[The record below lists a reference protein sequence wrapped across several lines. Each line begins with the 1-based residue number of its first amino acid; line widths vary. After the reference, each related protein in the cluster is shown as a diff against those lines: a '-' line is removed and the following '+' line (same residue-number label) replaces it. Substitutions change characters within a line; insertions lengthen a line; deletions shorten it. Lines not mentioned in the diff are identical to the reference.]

1 MQKKGVALFSRS
13 LLSGVLIGIGVVINL
28 ISDNKYIGA
37 MLFSFALLTI
47 IQNKLPLYTGRIGFL
62 RESKIKDLLQ
72 ILVFN
77 LIGAPLPA
85 LMAASCR
92 EGLYD
97 KVVSVSQTKFSYSFW
112 QLFLLGAL
120 CGALMLVAVY
130 TKKEVVTV
138 FCIMIFILSGFEHC
152 IADFPFL
159 AFNPSAANFVKFIC
173 IVLGN
178 SVGAVA
184 AYELMGTEQKGQQSE
199 QKGRQSEQKG

>member
-1 MQKKGVALFSRS
+1 
-13 LLSGVLIGIGVVINL
+13 
-28 ISDNKYIGA
+28 

-77 LIGAPLPA
+77 LIGVPLPV
-85 LMAASCR
+85 LMTASCR

-112 QLFLLGAL
+112 QLFLLGVL
-120 CGALMLVAVY
+120 CGVLMLVAVY
-130 TKKEVVTV
+130 TKKEVITV

-159 AFNPSAANFVKFIC
+159 VLNPGAANFVKFIC

-184 AYELMGTEQKGQQSE
+184 AYELMGSE
-199 QKGRQSEQKG
+199 QKG

>member
-1 MQKKGVALFSRS
+1 MQRNSVTLFRKS

-28 ISDNKYIGA
+28 ISDNKYVGA

-47 IQNKLPLYTGRIGFL
+47 IHNTLPLYTGRIGFL
-62 RESKIKDLLQ
+62 RESKITELLE
-72 ILVFN
+72 ILLFN
-77 LIGAPLPA
+77 LIGVPLPV

-97 KVVSVSQTKFSYSFW
+97 KIIKVSQAKFSYSFW
-112 QLFLLGAL
+112 QLFLLGML
-120 CGALMLVAVY
+120 CGVLMLVAVY
-130 TKKEVVTV
+130 TKKEVITV

-159 AFNPSAANFVKFIC
+159 VLNPAAENVIKFIC

-178 SVGAVA
+178 TAGAVA
-184 AYELMGTEQKGQQSE
+184 AYELMKE
-199 QKGRQSEQKG
+199 

>member
-1 MQKKGVALFSRS
+1 MQKKSIMLFRQS

-62 RESKIKDLLQ
+62 RESKITELLQ
-72 ILVFN
+72 ILLFN
-77 LIGAPLPA
+77 LIGAPLPV

-97 KVVSVSQTKFSYSFW
+97 KITRAAQVKFSYSFW

-120 CGALMLVAVY
+120 CGVLMLVAVY
-130 TKKEVVTV
+130 TKKEVITV

-159 AFNPSAANFVKFIC
+159 VLSPGVDNIIKFFC

-178 SVGAVA
+178 TAGAVA
-184 AYELMGTEQKGQQSE
+184 AYELIKYKE
-199 QKGRQSEQKG
+199 

>member
-1 MQKKGVALFSRS
+1 MQKKSVTLFTRS
-13 LLSGVLIGIGVVINL
+13 LLSGILIGLGVVINL

-62 RESKIKDLLQ
+62 RESKIKELLQ

-77 LIGAPLPA
+77 LIGVPLPV

-112 QLFLLGAL
+112 QLFLLGVL
-120 CGALMLVAVY
+120 CGVLMLVAVY
-130 TKKEVVTV
+130 TKREVITV

-159 AFNPSAANFVKFIC
+159 VLNPGAANLVKFIC

-184 AYELMGTEQKGQQSE
+184 AYELMGTGRKG
-199 QKGRQSEQKG
+199 

>member
-1 MQKKGVALFSRS
+1 
-13 LLSGVLIGIGVVINL
+13 
-28 ISDNKYIGA
+28 

-47 IQNKLPLYTGRIGFL
+47 IQNKLPLFTGRIGFL
-62 RESKIKDLLQ
+62 RESKVKDLLQ

-77 LIGAPLPA
+77 LVGVPLPVLMTA
-85 LMAASCR
+85 LCR

-112 QLFLLGAL
+112 QLFLLGVL
-120 CGALMLVAVY
+120 CGVLMLVAVY
-130 TKKEVVTV
+130 TKREVITV

-159 AFNPSAANFVKFIC
+159 VLNPGAANFIKFIC

-184 AYELMGTEQKGQQSE
+184 AYELMGTAQKG
-199 QKGRQSEQKG
+199 

>member
-1 MQKKGVALFSRS
+1 MQKKNVTLFRQS

-62 RESKIKDLLQ
+62 RESKISELLQ
-72 ILVFN
+72 ILLFN
-77 LIGAPLPA
+77 LIGAPLPV
-85 LMAASCR
+85 LMAALCR

-97 KVVSVSQTKFSYSFW
+97 KISRASQVKFSYSFW

-120 CGALMLVAVY
+120 CGVLMLVAVY
-130 TKKEVVTV
+130 TKKEVITV

-159 AFNPSAANFVKFIC
+159 AFSPDADNIIKFIC

-178 SVGAVA
+178 TAGAVA
-184 AYELMGTEQKGQQSE
+184 AYELIKCKE
-199 QKGRQSEQKG
+199 

>member
-1 MQKKGVALFSRS
+1 
-13 LLSGVLIGIGVVINL
+13 
-28 ISDNKYIGA
+28 

-77 LIGAPLPA
+77 LIGVPLPV
-85 LMAASCR
+85 LMAVSCR

-112 QLFLLGAL
+112 QLFLLGVL
-120 CGALMLVAVY
+120 CGVLMLVAVY
-130 TKKEVVTV
+130 TKREVITV

-159 AFNPSAANFVKFIC
+159 VLNPGAVNFFKFIC

-184 AYELMGTEQKGQQSE
+184 AYELMGSE
-199 QKGRQSEQKG
+199 QRG